1 MKSNGVIIIYK
12 HICLIDS
19 LSISIH
25 WANMSFS
32 LFFFSSKVK
41 SSLDRGLNLNVSFNT
56 RLRISSVR
64 FIVHSL
70 WHFSSFLSRFKYIL
84 SHSIVFVCYSSSV
97 SFFFSYSISAYI
109 NVVPIV
115 IVVVVVRCIIRNM
128 KLIISQHQ
136 HLHLII
142 TDWQQG
148 LQYLN

>member
-1 MKSNGVIIIYK
+1 MFDRFTFYK
-12 HICLIDS
+12 YS
-19 LSISIH
+19 LSKYV
-25 WANMSFS
+25 FLS
-32 LFFFSSKVK
+32 LSFFSSKVK